1 MKILKLSR
9 KLTNDRKPHLLFV
22 YIGGHG
28 ATLDEKQVYLLN
40 SNSPQ
45 KAIFHFEFKLRYLSN
60 DPDSL
65 LRINAVFD
73 CCRVNLTNLIG
84 LNAGRG
90 KGDGGMQDLDSDES
104 DAETPC
110 KYFQI
115 QACGP
120 NGIAEADGGF
130 AKRLYE
136 TCSKFAE
143 KNTAE
148 NPRGFMIWPGDL
160 AKAKWTP
167 GEITLSGGDDYLVPF
182 GA

>member
-1 MKILKLSR
+1 MKILKLTR
-9 KLTNDRKPHLLFV
+9 KLSVEGKPHLLFV

-40 SNSPQ
+40 SNVPQ
-45 KAIFHFEFKLRYLSN
+45 KAVFHFEFKLRYLSN

-65 LRINAVFD
+65 LRVNAVFD

-90 KGDGGMQDLDSDES
+90 KGDGGMQDLDSGES
-104 DAETPC
+104 DVESPC

-120 NGIAEADGGF
+120 NGIADADGGF
-130 AKRLYE
+130 AKRLYD
-136 TCSKFAE
+136 TCSKSAT
-143 KNTAE
+143 KNNTN
-148 NPRGFMIWPGDL
+148 NPIGFMIWPADL
-160 AKAKWTP
+160 AKA
-167 GEITLSGGDDYLVPF
+167 
-182 GA
+182 